1 MTGMVTGCLD
11 GLDPVGLA
19 ELDTAAALQ
28 RRTERKY
35 VIGLGQL
42 GEVLAGLPD
51 GVRALEIDGAR
62 SFAYRSVYFDAAGL
76 PSFHATARKRP
87 RRVKVRTR
95 TYADSATCLVECKVR
110 GVDGATHKHR
120 RPHPAELAE
129 RLLGPSAGFVAG
141 WWPGPVESLRPVLR
155 TSYRRT
161 TLLAPDGTRA
171 TLDLGLRW
179 ETPGGGQAAL
189 SDALVVETKGTGHP
203 TMVDRVL
210 WQAGVRPTTISKFGT
225 GMAAVHPGLPANR
238 WARTLRTWV
247 ATC

>member
-1 MTGMVTGCLD
+1 MTAVVAGCLE

-35 VIGLGQL
+35 VIGLGRL
-42 GEVLAGLPD
+42 EEVLVGLPD
-51 GVRALEIDGAR
+51 GVRALEIDGCR
-62 SFAYRSVYFDAAGL
+62 SFSYRSVYFDADGL

-110 GVDGATHKHR
+110 GADGDTHKHR
-120 RPHPAELAE
+120 RPHPADLAE
-129 RLLGPSAGFVAG
+129 HLGPSARFVAG
-141 WWPGPVESLRPVLR
+141 WWPGSVGLLQPVLR

-161 TLLAPDGTRA
+161 TLLVPDGTRA
-171 TLDLGLRW
+171 TLDLDLRW
-179 ETPGGGQAAL
+179 VTPAGARAGLA
-189 SDALVVETKGTGHP
+189 DAVVVETKGTGHP
-203 TMVDRVL
+203 TLVDRVL

-225 GMAAVHPGLPANR
+225 GMAAVHPALPANR

-247 ATC
+247 ANG